1 MDVTLTSIQSID
13 EASTSFNCCSNYEKI
28 THNPNAKNIEIESKL
43 KSHKPIPIPEEVESN
58 ANLERFSSNE
68 VVVMDSNSF
77 HSRRRRTSGRVL
89 LR

>member
-58 ANLERFSSNE
+58 ANLERFTLNE
-68 VVVMDSNSF
+68 VVIMDSNSF
-77 HSRRRRTSGRVL
+77 HSRRRRTSGKL
-89 LR
+89 P